1 MLYRKY
7 PYLEDLENPQSSRP
21 SWPKPPIQQ
30 PRADCLAQEK
40 HLKKLLSLEIVIP
53 SLGLPQ
59 ISLLSCYTPK
69 SNVQT
74 AKKKFGYTMNTLCC
88 TDPLQNPV
96 GSIQLIWVYYFTLI
110 LYNWDHFSSYH
121 SYHIHIIS
129 NHIIS
134 QHGSTFLHQ
143 TSHIIS
149 YHIVLYHIISYY
161 IISYHIRSDHVKSY
175 PILSS
180 YPILHH
186 IQLNH

>member
-40 HLKKLLSLEIVIP
+40 HLKKLLSLQIVIP
-53 SLGLPQ
+53 SLGIPQ
-59 ISLLSCYTPK
+59 ISLLSCYTPM

-96 GSIQLIWVYYFTLI
+96 GSIQLIWIYYFTLI

-121 SYHIHIIS
+121 SYHYKSYHNTTWINIS
-129 NHIIS
+129 TSNITHHFIS
-134 QHGSTFLHQ
+134 YRVV
-143 TSHIIS
+143 S
-149 YHIVLYHIISYY
+149 YHIVLYHIISDQIRSRQ
-161 IISYHIRSDHVKSY
+161 IISYPIISY
-175 PILSS
+175 PIL
-180 YPILHH
+180 YH